1 MKKKSVLSLREE
13 TEKEVAKIEKEIAGN
28 PQLDQIQ
35 VSDEMEKRLAK
46 QIEDYEKKHGH
57 GRKIEYRR
65 KSIFKKRA
73 LVAAAVLMVA
83 LVATSVTAM
92 GSKSYLKE
100 IIEKITGDNEQASVI
115 NVEDMETQPS
125 DSADETQIYRKIEDK
140 LGIQVVRM
148 RYKPEDMYLQRYTL
162 DEVQKRA
169 QLFYEYEGEIV
180 SYSIYVNN
188 EDSSFG
194 QKETDKIVDEFVI
207 ENNNRKIQVTEYKVE
222 NHELHGL
229 LAEFEDYGMHYQ
241 LRGTMNR
248 AEFEKILKN
257 LKFY

>member
-13 TEKEVAKIEKEIAGN
+13 TEKEAAKIEKEIAGN
-28 PQLDQIQ
+28 PRLDQIQ

-65 KSIFKKRA
+65 KSIFRKRA

-83 LVATSVTAM
+83 LVATSVTAV

-248 AEFEKILKN
+248 AEFKKILKN
-257 LKFY
+257 LEFY

>member
-13 TEKEVAKIEKEIAGN
+13 TEKEAAKIEKEIAGN

-65 KSIFKKRA
+65 KSIFRKRA

-83 LVATSVTAM
+83 LVATSVTAV

-115 NVEDMETQPS
+115 NVEDMETQ
-125 DSADETQIYRKIEDK
+125 DINNADENQIYKK
-140 LGIQVVRM
+140 LQKELGVQIVRLQ
-148 RYKPEDMYLQRYTL
+148 YKPKGMRLQRYTF
-162 DEVQKRA
+162 DEKQKKA
-169 QLFYEYEGEIV
+169 QLFYEYEGEII

-188 EDSSFG
+188 EDSSLG
-194 QKETDKIVDEFVI
+194 QKETDEIIDQFII
-207 ENNNRKIQVTEYKVE
+207 ENNKKEIMASEYRVK
-222 NHELHGL
+222 NYELTGL
-229 LAEFEDYGMHYQ
+229 AAEFEDYGIHYQ
-241 LRGTMNR
+241 LRGTMEK

-257 LKFY
+257 LKFF

>member
-13 TEKEVAKIEKEIAGN
+13 TEKEAAKIEKEIAGN

-57 GRKIEYRR
+57 GRKVEYRR
-65 KSIFKKRA
+65 KSIFRKRA

-83 LVATSVTAM
+83 LVATSVTAV

-100 IIEKITGDNEQASVI
+100 IIEKFTGDDEQASVI

-162 DEVQKRA
+162 DEAQKRA
-169 QLFYEYEGEIV
+169 QLFYEYGDEIV

-257 LKFY
+257 LEFY

>member
-13 TEKEVAKIEKEIAGN
+13 TEKEAAKIEKEIAGN
-28 PQLDQIQ
+28 PRLDQIQ

-65 KSIFKKRA
+65 KSIFRKRA

-83 LVATSVTAM
+83 LVATSVTTM

-248 AEFEKILKN
+248 AEFKKILKN
-257 LKFY
+257 LEFY

>member
-13 TEKEVAKIEKEIAGN
+13 TEKEAAKIEKEIAGN
-28 PQLDQIQ
+28 PRLDQIQ

-46 QIEDYEKKHGH
+46 QIADYEKKHGH

-65 KSIFKKRA
+65 KSIFRKRA

-83 LVATSVTAM
+83 LVATSVTTM

-207 ENNNRKIQVTEYKVE
+207 ENNNRKIQVTEYNVSGYDT
-222 NHELHGL
+222 HRLI
-229 LAEFEDYGMHYQ
+229 AEFEDYGMHYQ
-241 LRGTMNR
+241 LRAIMEK
-248 AEFEKILKN
+248 AEFKKILKN
-257 LKFY
+257 LEFY

>member
-1 MKKKSVLSLREE
+1 M
-13 TEKEVAKIEKEIAGN
+13 TCTIYI
-28 PQLDQIQ
+28 
-35 VSDEMEKRLAK
+35 LAP
-46 QIEDYEKKHGH
+46 
-57 GRKIEYRR
+57 
-65 KSIFKKRA
+65 SIFRKRA

-83 LVATSVTAM
+83 LVATSVTAV

-162 DEVQKRA
+162 DEAQKRA
-169 QLFYEYEGEIV
+169 QLFYEYKGEIV

-194 QKETDKIVDEFVI
+194 QKETDEILDEFVI
-207 ENNNRKIQVTEYKVE
+207 ENNNREIQVTEYNVE

-257 LKFY
+257 LEFY

>member
-1 MKKKSVLSLREE
+1 M
-13 TEKEVAKIEKEIAGN
+13 
-28 PQLDQIQ
+28 
-35 VSDEMEKRLAK
+35 
-46 QIEDYEKKHGH
+46 
-57 GRKIEYRR
+57 
-65 KSIFKKRA
+65 
-73 LVAAAVLMVA
+73 
-83 LVATSVTAM
+83 
-92 GSKSYLKE
+92 
-100 IIEKITGDNEQASVI
+100 I

-148 RYKPEDMYLQRYTL
+148 RYKPKGMRLQRYTL
-162 DEVQKRA
+162 DKNQRRA

-194 QKETDKIVDEFVI
+194 QKETDEILDEFVI
-207 ENNNRKIQVTEYKVE
+207 ENNSRKIQGTEYKVE

-229 LAEFEDYGMHYQ
+229 LAEFEDYGIHYQ

-248 AEFEKILKN
+248 EEFEEILKN
-257 LKFY
+257 LEFY

>member
-13 TEKEVAKIEKEIAGN
+13 TEKEAAKIEKEIAGN
-28 PQLDQIQ
+28 PRLDQIQ

-57 GRKIEYRR
+57 GRKVEYRR
-65 KSIFKKRA
+65 KSIFRKRA

-92 GSKSYLKE
+92 GNKSYLKE

-115 NVEDMETQPS
+115 NVEDMETQ
-125 DSADETQIYRKIEDK
+125 DINNADENQIYKK
-140 LGIQVVRM
+140 LQKELGVQIVRLQ
-148 RYKPEDMYLQRYTL
+148 YKPKGMRLQRYTF
-162 DEVQKRA
+162 DEKQKKA
-169 QLFYEYEGEIV
+169 QLFYEYEGEII

-188 EDSSFG
+188 EDSSLG
-194 QKETDKIVDEFVI
+194 QKETDEIIDQFII
-207 ENNNRKIQVTEYKVE
+207 ENNKKEIMASEYRVK
-222 NHELHGL
+222 NYKLTGL
-229 LAEFEDYGMHYQ
+229 AAEFEDYGIHYQ
-241 LRGTMNR
+241 LRGTMEK

-257 LKFY
+257 LKFF

>member
-13 TEKEVAKIEKEIAGN
+13 TEKEAAKIEKEIAGN
-28 PQLDQIQ
+28 PRLDQIQ

-65 KSIFKKRA
+65 KFIFRKRA

-83 LVATSVTAM
+83 LVATSVTTM

-248 AEFEKILKN
+248 AEFKKILKN
-257 LKFY
+257 LEFY

>member
-1 MKKKSVLSLREE
+1 
-13 TEKEVAKIEKEIAGN
+13 
-28 PQLDQIQ
+28 
-35 VSDEMEKRLAK
+35 MEKRLAK
-46 QIEDYEKKHGH
+46 QIADYEKKHGH

-65 KSIFKKRA
+65 KSIFRKRA

-83 LVATSVTAM
+83 LVATSVTTM

-248 AEFEKILKN
+248 AEFKKILKN
-257 LKFY
+257 LEFY

>member
-13 TEKEVAKIEKEIAGN
+13 TEKEAAKIEKEIAGN

-57 GRKIEYRR
+57 GRKVEYRR
-65 KSIFKKRA
+65 KSIFRKRA

-83 LVATSVTAM
+83 LVATSVTAV

-100 IIEKITGDNEQASVI
+100 IIEKFTGDDEQASVI

-148 RYKPEDMYLQRYTL
+148 RYKPKGMRLQRYTL
-162 DEVQKRA
+162 DKNQRRA
-169 QLFYEYEGEIV
+169 QLFYEYEDEIV

-194 QKETDKIVDEFVI
+194 QKETDEVLDEFVI

-222 NHELHGL
+222 NYKLHGL

-241 LRGTMNR
+241 IRGTMNR
-248 AEFEKILKN
+248 TEFEKILKN
-257 LKFY
+257 LEFY